1 MMYRFRYKNRPE
13 TGSGSQSQKSK
24 VLKSILGLAALLIAV
39 GPAVAQAQ
47 AWPAK
52 QIRIIVPFPP
62 AGFNDTLGRILAQEL
77 PKTLGQP
84 VIVEN
89 RPGSGSLLGTEMAAK
104 SPPDGY
110 TLFVAALPFAVLQS
124 LYKTSFDVT
133 KDFAPITL
141 AGVSDNMLVAHPAFP
156 VNSVQ
161 DLIRLAK
168 AQPGRVNYGSS
179 GSGTS
184 VHLCMELFKTMTGT
198 FMTHIPYKG
207 SAPVVTDLIAG
218 QVDVMFDN
226 LPNVIQHV
234 KAGRMK
240 ALAVSGPKRSPL
252 APEVPTVVEAGVP
265 GFEVTVW
272 FGLLA
277 PAGVP
282 RDIIQRLN
290 VESARIINSPD
301 VTDKFLKLGV
311 EPRTGTPEQYGDFV
325 KSEVARW
332 ARVVKDAGIK
342 AE

>member
-1 MMYRFRYKNRPE
+1 MKAIAR
-13 TGSGSQSQKSK
+13 
-24 VLKSILGLAALLIAV
+24 SIFTAALAALLAA
-39 GPAVAQAQ
+39 PLLAQAQ
-47 AWPAK
+47 AWPSK

-62 AGFNDTLGRILAQEL
+62 GAFNDTLARTLAQEL

-84 VIVEN
+84 VIVET
-89 RPGSGSLLGTEMAAK
+89 RPGSGSLVGTELAAK
-104 SPPDGY
+104 AAPDGY
-110 TLFVAALPFAVLQS
+110 TLFIAALPFSVIQS

-141 AGVSDNMLVAHPAFP
+141 AGVSDNMLVANPSFAP
-156 VNSVQ
+156 SSVPE
-161 DLIRLAK
+161 LIKLAREK
-168 AQPGRVNYGSS
+168 PGRVNYGSS
-179 GSGTS
+179 GGGTS
-184 VHLCMELFKTMTGT
+184 VHLCMELFKTMTKI
-198 FMTHIPYKG
+198 FMTHIPYRG
-207 SAPVVTDLIAG
+207 SAPVVADLIAG

-234 KAGRMK
+234 KSGRMK

-252 APEVPTVVEAGVP
+252 APEVPTVAEAGVP

-277 PAGVP
+277 PTGVP

-290 VESARIINSPD
+290 AESTRIINSPE
-301 VTDKFLKLGV
+301 VTDRFLKLGV
-311 EPRTGTPEQYGDFV
+311 SPNTGTPEQFGDLV

-332 ARVVKDAGIK
+332 AKVIKDAGIK

>member
-1 MMYRFRYKNRPE
+1 MK
-13 TGSGSQSQKSK
+13 QI
-24 VLKSILGLAALLIAV
+24 LKLALAAMLAAPLALH
-39 GPAVAQAQ
+39 AQ
-47 AWPAK
+47 AWPSK

-62 AGFNDTLGRILAQEL
+62 GGFNDTLGRILANDL

-89 RPGSGSLLGTEMAAK
+89 KPGGGSVVGTELAAK
-104 SPPDGY
+104 AAPDGY
-110 TLFVAALPFAVLQS
+110 TLFVAALPFAVVQS

-161 DLIRLAK
+161 ELIKYAK
-168 AQPGRVNYGSS
+168 EKPGRINYGSS
-179 GSGTS
+179 GAGTS
-184 VHLCMELFKTMTGT
+184 VHLCMELFKSMTGT

-207 SAPVVTDLIAG
+207 SAPVVAG
-218 QVDVMFDN
+218 LLGGEVDVMFDN
-226 LPNVIQHV
+226 LPNVINQV

-252 APEVPTVVEAGVP
+252 SPETPTVIEAGVP

-277 PAGVP
+277 PAGTP
-282 RDIIQRLN
+282 RDVIQRLN
-290 VESARIINSPD
+290 TESTRIINSPE
-301 VTDKFLKLGV
+301 VTDKFVKQGV
-311 EPRTGTPEQYGDFV
+311 EPKPGTPEQFGDLI
-325 KSEVARW
+325 KSEVPRW
-332 ARVVKDAGIK
+332 AKVIKEAGIK
-342 AE
+342 SE

>member
-1 MMYRFRYKNRPE
+1 MRRW
-13 TGSGSQSQKSK
+13 
-24 VLKSILGLAALLIAV
+24 LKPFVVAAIAAPLFAPLLA
-39 GPAVAQAQ
+39 GAQ
-47 AWPAK
+47 AWPSK

-62 AGFNDTLGRILAQEL
+62 GAFNDTLGRTLAQEL

-89 RPGSGSLLGTEMAAK
+89 RPGSGSLVGTELAAK
-104 SPPDGY
+104 SAPDGY
-110 TLFVAALPFAVLQS
+110 TLFVAALPFAVIQS

-141 AGVSDNMLVAHPAFP
+141 AGVSDNMLVANASFP

-161 DLIRLAK
+161 DLIKLAK
-168 AQPGRVNYGSS
+168 EKPGKVNYGSS

-184 VHLCMELFKTMTGT
+184 VHLCMELFKTMSNT

-207 SAPVVTDLIAG
+207 SAPVVADLIAG

-226 LPNVIQHV
+226 LPNVIQQV
-234 KAGRMK
+234 RGGRLK
-240 ALAVSGPKRSPL
+240 ALAVTGSKRSPL
-252 APEVPTVVEAGVP
+252 APEVPTVAEAGVP

-282 RDIIQRLN
+282 RDIILRLN
-290 VESARIINSPD
+290 AESTKIISSPEVSD
-301 VTDKFLKLGV
+301 RFLKLGV
-311 EPRTGTPEQYGDFV
+311 EPRPGTPEQFGDMV
-325 KSEVARW
+325 KSEVGRW
-332 ARVVKDAGIK
+332 AKVIKDAGIK